1 VFHLSTI
8 ADSFLELANY
18 HVTYVISP
26 GEHFKGTPRIGIT
39 DRRNT
44 YIESYGN
51 RAIGARLMFE
61 KRGGARTSLCH
72 FRTDVQ
78 RISCIAVESEFCQ
91 CESAEEHV

>member
-1 VFHLSTI
+1 MFHLSTI

-44 YIESYGN
+44 YIELYGN

-61 KRGGARTSLCH
+61 KKGGGGG
-72 FRTDVQ
+72 
-78 RISCIAVESEFCQ
+78 
-91 CESAEEHV
+91 